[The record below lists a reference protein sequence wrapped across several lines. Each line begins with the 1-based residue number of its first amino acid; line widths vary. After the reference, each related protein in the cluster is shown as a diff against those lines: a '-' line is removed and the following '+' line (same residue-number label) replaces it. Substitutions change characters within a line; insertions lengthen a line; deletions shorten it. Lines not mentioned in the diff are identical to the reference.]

1 MCSKD
6 WNRAVALLIC
16 NGWQTKRSIPT
27 MLDTARTGNSRQLF
41 DHITG
46 WFKIKHIVVQSAFVD
61 AFIHLLFDMFIWMI
75 KWTQSNTIVC
85 TVHLFILFRF
95 IQMKNLEPSS
105 VSRQFAT
112 ILLETAL
119 EEEKWELAKEL
130 VRFLRAIGMYTCLT
144 IVDTS
149 SCNLFTYRK
158 IIFRSEWRWIA
169 T

>member
-1 MCSKD
+1 M
-6 WNRAVALLIC
+6 
-16 NGWQTKRSIPT
+16 
-27 MLDTARTGNSRQLF
+27 
-41 DHITG
+41 
-46 WFKIKHIVVQSAFVD
+46 
-61 AFIHLLFDMFIWMI
+61 
-75 KWTQSNTIVC
+75 C

-149 SCNLFTYRK
+149 SCNLLTYRK
-158 IIFRSEWRWIA
+158 IIFRSE
-169 T
+169 